1 MTDCARYTRTRPWY
15 THARYDARS
24 ARSPSSGSTHRSA
37 STPRGRPALV
47 RSTNA
52 TVETC
57 GWTPRSHGRILRD
70 ASAFEGVSQTDRIRD
85 ASARA
90 SARRGSVR
98 TTRRCSQMANAGSC
112 RDPLDDCRGSAAG
125 PCPAELTLR
134 RQGAPG
140 ARTPPARVTVTV
152 AQGPP
157 RLRRWRASR
166 TPTLRC
172 RRRLPVPG
180 PSSNPGHPISAANQP
195 WRVPAGE
202 GWLRGGCTPGFAART
217 SPSDSRRASEPQ
229 PWNGC
234 LSIRGRP
241 EARRSPGLGCHPVH
255 ALPLP
260 PRDPGHGMRQRPHT
274 PMCGRLVSD
283 LSAMSG
289 RASGE
294 APGNAALGAGHL

>member
-1 MTDCARYTRTRPWY
+1 MLGTMHAQPDHRVRDQHTDQ
-15 THARYDARS
+15 
-24 ARSPSSGSTHRSA
+24 
-37 STPRGRPALV
+37 PAHQEGGQHWSDQ
-47 RSTNA
+47 RM
-52 TVETC
+52 
-57 GWTPRSHGRILRD
+57 PRSRRAGGLHVLTVAYCAMLRRSK
-70 ASAFEGVSQTDRIRD
+70 ASHKRIRD